1 MTDTALKQAEL
12 IVRTVAQTAV
22 DNETYFCELD
32 AVVGDGDFGYSL
44 ARGFEIVLSDW
55 DAMEYSDPAGLLK
68 KTAITLSKR
77 IGGTSGPIWG
87 TAFLRAGGSLND
99 TPEPTGE
106 QVIAALRAAIEGI
119 KQRGKAEL
127 GDKTLLDALA
137 PAVDELEA
145 TLPEGAGTALE
156 RAAVKAR
163 VSAEATK
170 GMLAMRGRA
179 SYTGERS
186 RDSVDAGAVGVAVMF
201 EAVSKAWRE
210 SELEQPDRRSGAS
223 PTQGG
228 GLVKKFVNDPQNFVP
243 EMLKGIELANP
254 GKLRYVPEYNL
265 IMRTDAPRDDKVSIV
280 QGSGS
285 GHEPAHVMA
294 VGPGMLDAACPGDVF
309 AAPPSDYVYE
319 TTKLMASP
327 KGVLHL
333 INNYTGDLMSFE
345 MGRELAEAEDIKIAT
360 IVIDDD
366 VAVKDS
372 TYTVGRRGV
381 AGNFFVIKAVGAAS
395 ENGASL
401 EELVELGN
409 RVNSVTRT
417 MGMALTSCTPPAKGS
432 PLFELGDDEME
443 MGVGIHGEPGRRR
456 EKLASAN
463 EIVDELL
470 DAVASDLPYG
480 SGDEVALMINGLGG
494 TPISELYILY
504 GRAAQQLADKG
515 INVTRSYVGEY
526 CTSLDMAGASLTLV
540 KLDDELNALF
550 DAPAEVAVRIF

>member
-1 MTDTALKQAEL
+1 
-12 IVRTVAQTAV
+12 
-22 DNETYFCELD
+22 
-32 AVVGDGDFGYSL
+32 
-44 ARGFEIVLSDW
+44 
-55 DAMEYSDPAGLLK
+55 
-68 KTAITLSKR
+68 
-77 IGGTSGPIWG
+77 
-87 TAFLRAGGSLND
+87 
-99 TPEPTGE
+99 
-106 QVIAALRAAIEGI
+106 
-119 KQRGKAEL
+119 
-127 GDKTLLDALA
+127 
-137 PAVDELEA
+137 
-145 TLPEGAGTALE
+145 
-156 RAAVKAR
+156 
-163 VSAEATK
+163 
-170 GMLAMRGRA
+170 
-179 SYTGERS
+179 
-186 RDSVDAGAVGVAVMF
+186 
-201 EAVSKAWRE
+201 
-210 SELEQPDRRSGAS
+210 
-223 PTQGG
+223 
-228 GLVKKFVNDPQNFVP
+228 VKKFVNDPQQFVP
-243 EMLKGIELANP
+243 EMLKGVELANP

-265 IMRTDAPRDDKVSIV
+265 IMRADAPRDDKVSIV

-309 AAPPSDYVYE
+309 SAPPSDYVYE

-333 INNYTGDLMSFE
+333 INNYTGDRMSFD
-345 MGRELAEAEDIKIAT
+345 MGKELAEAEGVEIGT
-360 IVIDDD
+360 IIVDDD

-395 ENGASL
+395 EDGASL
-401 EELVELGN
+401 EELIELGN

-417 MGMALTSCTPPAKGS
+417 MGMALTSCTPPAKGA

-443 MGVGIHGEPGRRR
+443 MGVGIRGEPGRRR

-463 EIVDELL
+463 DIVDELL
-470 DAVASDLPYG
+470 EAVRSDLPYE

-526 CTSLDMAGASLTLV
+526 CTSLDMAGASVTLV
-540 KLDDELNALF
+540 KLDDELNKLL